1 MKKTS
6 TASFIIAIILVIAS
20 IALFVLGFLSV
31 NTTQVYSKVGNGY
44 SFMKV
49 SYSLSLNNIVHGL
62 LFVLLGTSL
71 FIGGILMFILAAVT
85 CPHASN
91 CVKNSVK
98 DKKTNIG
105 GDVAV
110 AQVQPQSQNSQ
121 ESSSATNFAETAQSN
136 NSCTVSASPKD
147 ED

>member
-6 TASFIIAIILVIAS
+6 TASFIIAIILLVAS

-62 LFVLLGTSL
+62 FFVLLGTSL

-85 CPHASN
+85 RPHASN
-91 CVKNSVK
+91 CVKNSGK
-98 DKKTNIG
+98 DKNVVW
-105 GDVAV
+105 DVAV
-110 AQVQPQSQNSQ
+110 AQAQPQPQNSQ

-136 NSCTVSASPKD
+136 SSCTVSASPKD